1 MYRSYLYGAVL
12 DKPKLYAGG
21 GGPGAAAQGKQAK
34 ANAATAQSAPI
45 PSKSKAR
52 VIRTQTDKE
61 VLNNLIQRWKS
72 FKLDVSQVFDPG
84 YTFHCESF

>member
-21 GGPGAAAQGKQAK
+21 GGPVAVAQGKQAK
-34 ANAATAQSAPI
+34 ANAAAAQSVPV

-52 VIRTQTDKE
+52 VIRAQTDKE
-61 VLNNLIQRWKS
+61 VLDNLIQRWKS
-72 FKLDVSQVFDPG
+72 FKLDVAQVIG
-84 YTFHCESF
+84 EQ